1 MNILQKTSLKLDAYN
16 NKAQILEFNF
26 CWLLPRL
33 ILQLIIVTNILN
45 IKWIY
50 TFLINR
56 HFSSSFT
63 LGGKLNSNEFKNL
76 TDSSLLYQ
84 KTIKIAPTK

>member
-1 MNILQKTSLKLDAYN
+1 MSILQKTSLKLDAYN

-50 TFLINR
+50 KFLINR
-56 HFSSSFT
+56 HFSSNFDM
-63 LGGKLNSNEFKNL
+63 F
-76 TDSSLLYQ
+76 DV
-84 KTIKIAPTK
+84 